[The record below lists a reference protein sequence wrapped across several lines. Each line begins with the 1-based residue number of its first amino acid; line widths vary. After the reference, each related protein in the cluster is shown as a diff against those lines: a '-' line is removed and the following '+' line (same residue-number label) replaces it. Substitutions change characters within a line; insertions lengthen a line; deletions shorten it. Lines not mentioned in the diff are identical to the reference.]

1 MEDDLLSFP
10 STVVVTN
17 IITNNKEPPQPYDD
31 EEEDDNDDSICD
43 LVSLAESITER
54 HSTTDRHYSFSYLK
68 DKIQSRTPIVE
79 EMQSEVRNI
88 YSSKN
93 NNSSFDDMS
102 RSNNDLY
109 FDDNSM
115 DIEELDRF
123 VSMKQQQPP
132 NIYTPTSKSSSRIR
146 PPIGGILHQVSAKT
160 IQHHNSVESKHAST
174 NDSPQVKDNHDNGMT
189 KRRKVSPATT
199 TRSAKKIKTIRNQ
212 EILYHP

>member
-1 MEDDLLSFP
+1 
-10 STVVVTN
+10 
-17 IITNNKEPPQPYDD
+17 
-31 EEEDDNDDSICD
+31 
-43 LVSLAESITER
+43 
-54 HSTTDRHYSFSYLK
+54 LK
-68 DKIQSRTPIVE
+68 DKIQSRTPIVK

-102 RSNNDLY
+102 RSNNDLH
-109 FDDNSM
+109 FDKNSM

-160 IQHHNSVESKHAST
+160 IQHHNSVESEHAST
-174 NDSPQVKDNHDNGMT
+174 NDSPQVKDNND
-189 KRRKVSPATT
+189 
-199 TRSAKKIKTIRNQ
+199 TIYPPTGIPQNSIIIIIEAYYNITQQSHWYKERYSRQ
-212 EILYHP
+212 DSFG